1 MSAFI
6 PPDPASPSSP
16 APADPPPPRPGPPDP
31 ASPGPGMPGPA
42 PSAPVRSAR
51 QRLSRR
57 AGEFAAL
64 LVVAAIAVA
73 VAIRATPMQ
82 TVDVAGQ
89 IITVGTTAPSWSL
102 SGPGEVDLFGQSL
115 PTTLQFPGPVRPRL
129 ALAEITINSELTNF
143 VRGAKPAG
151 PARGTRTGQQAGGR
165 VETLFRLGDHDRRAG
180 RTGPARRGGRLAA
193 AAARHHHQ
201 AARGGLVITEAINVG
216 AIVVSAARAPG
227 LLRQVSSLNQLVGS
241 EPPPPV
247 HRKGRPLPQVQ
258 AVVMGDSTAAG
269 EGLPAATGSSRLS
282 RACGRSQD
290 SYAQDLAAVNG
301 WRVLNLACSNATI
314 ARGLLGPQDRHGK
327 IISPQLA
334 SAERARNA
342 SVIIVNIGANDLG
355 WAAMVGYCEVAPR
368 CDDKATTAYFQQRL
382 ASFSKNYLQLLSQP
396 ATMPGHPRVIINQYY
411 DPFGP
416 QQGCLHSARL
426 TPAKLATLTSRLVT
440 LNAVLAK
447 GATDFGFLSPQP
459 DFAGHQLCTSQPYV
473 QSYGDPAPFHPTALG
488 QLAIALT
495 DQAVLRG

>member
-1 MSAFI
+1 MSAVI
-6 PPDPASPSSP
+6 PPDPASSSP
-16 APADPPPPRPGPPDP
+16 APPDP
-31 ASPGPGMPGPA
+31 AAAGPALPGPA
-42 PSAPVRSAR
+42 PSGPVRSAR

-82 TVDVAGQ
+82 TVNVAGQ

-102 SGPGEVDLFGQSL
+102 SGPGEVNLFGQSL

-143 VRGAKPAG
+143 VQGAKPAG
-151 PARGTRTGQQAGGR
+151 PAGAERALGSRLADGWKRYFAWETTIAGLGALVLLGAVAGWRRLPRGTT
-165 VETLFRLGDHDRRAG
+165 VKL
-180 RTGPARRGGRLAA
+180 LAA
-193 AAARHHHQ
+193 
-201 AARGGLVITEAINVG
+201 GLVITEAINVG
-216 AIVVSAARAPG
+216 AIVVSASRAPG

-241 EPPPPV
+241 EPPPQV
-247 HRKGRPLPQVQ
+247 HSKGRPLPQVQ

-282 RACGRSQD
+282 RVCGRSQD

-301 WRVLNLACSNATI
+301 WRVLNLACSDATI
-314 ARGLLGPQDRHGK
+314 ARGLLGPQDRQGK
-327 IISPQLA
+327 IIPPQLA

-355 WAAMVGYCEVAPR
+355 WAAMVGYCAVAPR

-382 ASFSKNYLQLLSQP
+382 ASFSKNYLQLLSQL
-396 ATMPGHPRVIINQYY
+396 ATLPGHPRVIINQYY

-416 QQGCLHSARL
+416 EQGCLHSAGL
-426 TPAKLATLTSRLVT
+426 TPPKLATLTSRLTT

-447 GATDFGFLSPQP
+447 GATEFGFLSPRP
-459 DFAGHQLCTSQPYV
+459 DFTGHQLCTSQPYV
-473 QSYGDPAPFHPTALG
+473 QWYGDPAPFHPTALG

-495 DQAVLRG
+495 DQAVLPG